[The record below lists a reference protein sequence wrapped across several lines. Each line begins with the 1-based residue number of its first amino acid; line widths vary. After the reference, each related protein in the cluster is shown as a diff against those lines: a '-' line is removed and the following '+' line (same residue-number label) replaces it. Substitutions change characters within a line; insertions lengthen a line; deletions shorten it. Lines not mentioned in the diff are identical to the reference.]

1 MKLGELSLETQELLG
16 QHREAAHSAEEKE
29 RFLVAMDALKFIAA
43 TGQSQD
49 FEDYRKSLD
58 THAPPLVLAAFGTR
72 EEAEAWLNGHA
83 KPPHLAYVLIA
94 GAYHVVMHVP
104 DLNHR
109 RLISHPVLEF
119 YLAEMI
125 REGIPA
131 PMATFHTQE
140 EARTWLEH
148 QSEPPR
154 QVFIHIGGEPH
165 LVAYHHRIGLRAM
178 YPLSMAAPLKQAD
191 E

>member
-16 QHREAAHSAEEKE
+16 KLREAAHSDEEKE
-29 RFLVAMDALKFIAA
+29 RFLVAMDALKFIGA

-49 FEDYRKSLD
+49 FNDYRQSLD
-58 THAPPLVLAAFGTR
+58 THAPPLVIAAFDTR
-72 EEAEAWLNGHA
+72 EEAEAWLNGHP
-83 KPPHLAYVLIA
+83 KPPHLAYILIA

-104 DLNHR
+104 ELHHR

-119 YLAEMI
+119 YLADMI

-131 PMATFHTQE
+131 PFATFNTRE
-140 EARTWLEH
+140 EAKAWVDH
-148 QSEPPR
+148 QPDPPR
-154 QVFIHIGGEPH
+154 QVFIHIGGQPH